1 MGMGAFFLGLAAA
14 PLFLCSAFVPRA
26 GFRSSA
32 FTATAAG
39 GFPASSREGPVLAA
53 ERIPLFMSVA
63 GDGDG
68 DHAQHQPDQKEA
80 RSSRAQFVG
89 RVSAGVVAAT
99 AATAA
104 SGLAAGGLGV
114 GTAPVF
120 ADSTGK
126 YSSKATARKRYLPR
140 IVKLVK
146 AFQTLKKDIAS
157 GSASPKSEFFVDV
170 LADSVSAMDLYGS
183 SMKKGETPDS
193 KSRALQQL
201 AQDFGSTCISIGK
214 SLGKKGGEEEASK
227 AYDKASSILV
237 KYLEGVELDP
247 LGSDVYK

>member
-1 MGMGAFFLGLAAA
+1 MGMGAFFFGLAAA
-14 PLFLCSAFVPRA
+14 PLVLCSAFVPPA
-26 GFRSSA
+26 GLSSSA
-32 FTATAAG
+32 FTAAAAG
-39 GFPASSREGPVLAA
+39 DFPSRAGPVLAA
-53 ERIPLFMSVA
+53 ERLPFFMSVA
-63 GDGDG
+63 GNGG
-68 DHAQHQPDQKEA
+68 GYHAQHQPDQKEA

-89 RVSAGVVAAT
+89 RVSAGVA

-104 SGLAAGGLGV
+104 SGLAAGGFGLGA
-114 GTAPVF
+114 APVF

-140 IVKLVK
+140 IVKLVNV
-146 AFQTLKKDIAS
+146 FQTLKKDIAS

-201 AQDFGSTCISIGK
+201 AQDFGSTCNSIGK
-214 SLGKKGGEEEASK
+214 SLGKKGGEAEASK

-247 LGSDVYK
+247 LGSDVYN

>member
-1 MGMGAFFLGLAAA
+1 MGMGAFLLGLAAS
-14 PLFLCSAFVPRA
+14 PLVLCSAFVPPAGESSTFTPAAAAAGVPATSRA
-26 GFRSSA
+26 G
-32 FTATAAG
+32 
-39 GFPASSREGPVLAA
+39 PALAA
-53 ERIPLFMSVA
+53 ERLPFAMSVA
-63 GDGDG
+63 GNGGG
-68 DHAQHQPDQKEA
+68 DHAQHKQKEQEA

-89 RVSAGVVAAT
+89 RVSAGVAAAT
-99 AATAA
+99 AAT
-104 SGLAAGGLGV
+104 GLAAAGGGLGF
-114 GTAPVF
+114 GASPVF

-140 IVKLVK
+140 IVKLVN
-146 AFQTLKKDIAS
+146 AFQALKKDIAT

-201 AQDFGSTCISIGK
+201 AQDFGSTCNSIGK
-214 SLGKKGGEEEASK
+214 SLGKKGGEGEANK

-247 LGSDVYK
+247 LGSDVYN

>member
-1 MGMGAFFLGLAAA
+1 MGMGAFFFGLAAA
-14 PLFLCSAFVPRA
+14 PLVLCSAFVPPA

-32 FTATAAG
+32 FTAAAAV
-39 GFPASSREGPVLAA
+39 GFPSRAGPVLTA
-53 ERIPLFMSVA
+53 ERLPFFMSVA
-63 GDGDG
+63 GNGGG
-68 DHAQHQPDQKEA
+68 DHAQHQPDQTEA

-89 RVSAGVVAAT
+89 LVSAGVA

-104 SGLAAGGLGV
+104 SGLAAGDLGLGA
-114 GTAPVF
+114 APVF

-140 IVKLVK
+140 IVKLVN
-146 AFQTLKKDIAS
+146 AFQTLKKDIPS

-201 AQDFGSTCISIGK
+201 AQDFGSTCNSIGK
-214 SLGKKGGEEEASK
+214 SLGKKGGEEEARK

-237 KYLEGVELDP
+237 KYLEGVELEP
-247 LGSDVYK
+247 LGSDVYN

>member
-14 PLFLCSAFVPRA
+14 PLVLCSAFVPPA

-32 FTATAAG
+32 FTAATAG
-39 GFPASSREGPVLAA
+39 GFPASSRAGPVLAA
-53 ERIPLFMSVA
+53 ERLPLFMSVA
-63 GDGDG
+63 GNGDG
-68 DHAQHQPDQKEA
+68 DHAQHQPDQKEG

-89 RVSAGVVAAT
+89 RVSAGVVAVM
-99 AATAA
+99 AA

-114 GTAPVF
+114 GAAPAF

-140 IVKLVK
+140 IVKLVN

-201 AQDFGSTCISIGK
+201 AQDFGSTCNSIGK

-247 LGSDVYK
+247 LGSDVYN

>member
-14 PLFLCSAFVPRA
+14 PLVLCSAFVPPA

-32 FTATAAG
+32 FTAAAAG
-39 GFPASSREGPVLAA
+39 GFPASSRAGPVLAA
-53 ERIPLFMSVA
+53 ERLPLFMSVA
-63 GDGDG
+63 GNGDG
-68 DHAQHQPDQKEA
+68 DHAQHQPDQKEG

-89 RVSAGVVAAT
+89 WVSAGVVAV
-99 AATAA
+99 TAA

-114 GTAPVF
+114 GAAPV
-120 ADSTGK
+120 TGK

-140 IVKLVK
+140 IVKLVN

-201 AQDFGSTCISIGK
+201 AQDFGSTCNSIGK
-214 SLGKKGGEEEASK
+214 NLGKKGGEEEASK

-247 LGSDVYK
+247 LGSDVYN